1 MNPGVWVVFRK
12 ELLETLRD
20 RRTLMVMILVPVLLY
35 PGLLVVTEQLALFG
49 AQRLADEESPVGLV
63 GEEWPELREWMEGR
77 EGLRLDPVAGVADAA
92 PAIREDRVRAVVVVE
107 RAEGATPVLRILHD
121 AADDRSR
128 RALGLVGEALSQWRD
143 TLVADELDAAGVSRQ
158 VLSPVML
165 ADSSVALPS
174 EVGGYAL
181 GRFLPMLLV
190 FMTLLGT
197 FYPAIDMAAGERERG
212 TLEALLTVPVPPGVI
227 VTGKFLA
234 VAVVGITA
242 AALNLGSL
250 LLTFQTGLFR
260 LGDPAALQ
268 VGITP
273 WTLLVMALAILP
285 LSVLFGAL
293 FLGIAVRA
301 RSFKEAQNTL
311 TPVYMAALLPALL
324 PLLPGIDLTPLLA
337 AVPVA
342 GTTLLIRDALAGGVD
357 PVEGV
362 VAVGSSMLWAWLGL
376 RVAAGAFGS
385 EGVVFGVA
393 PASGDPDDEW
403 SPEGGGPN
411 AGGGSAP
418 GGSLDGG
425 AHDPAPGGAPSR
437 PPVPLPRQVAFFI
450 AGVAVLFFYGSRLL
464 PGVLGESGILVAQV
478 LFLLLPSILFLRAG
492 GFPLGS
498 ALALRRPSG
507 RDMTAGL
514 MIILGG
520 LPVAWVLAWLQG
532 FVIPL
537 PREFMEAMAELLRAD
552 EPGRLLWLLLLVAV
566 TPAICEE
573 VVFRGVLLQGT
584 RRLGATTAILLNAA
598 VFGAFHLSFET
609 VYRFLPTFWLG
620 LLLATV
626 AWHTRSLWVVMVMH
640 GVNNGIV
647 VLLAALPWLRER
659 MGDPEAAPPLL
670 LIPVGVALLIGGM
683 RLLRSS
689 GDGPAPSPRGSPG
702 GL

>member
-1 MNPGVWVVFRK
+1 
-12 ELLETLRD
+12 
-20 RRTLMVMILVPVLLY
+20 
-35 PGLLVVTEQLALFG
+35 
-49 AQRLADEESPVGLV
+49 
-63 GEEWPELREWMEGR
+63 
-77 EGLRLDPVAGVADAA
+77 
-92 PAIREDRVRAVVVVE
+92 
-107 RAEGATPVLRILHD
+107 
-121 AADDRSR
+121 
-128 RALGLVGEALSQWRD
+128 
-143 TLVADELDAAGVSRQ
+143 
-158 VLSPVML
+158 
-165 ADSSVALPS
+165 
-174 EVGGYAL
+174 
-181 GRFLPMLLV
+181 
-190 FMTLLGT
+190 
-197 FYPAIDMAAGERERG
+197 
-212 TLEALLTVPVPPGVI
+212 
-227 VTGKFLA
+227 
-234 VAVVGITA
+234 
-242 AALNLGSL
+242 
-250 LLTFQTGLFR
+250 
-260 LGDPAALQ
+260 
-268 VGITP
+268 
-273 WTLLVMALAILP
+273 
-285 LSVLFGAL
+285 
-293 FLGIAVRA
+293 
-301 RSFKEAQNTL
+301 
-311 TPVYMAALLPALL
+311 MAALLPALL

-357 PVEGV
+357 PLEGV

-403 SPEGGGPN
+403 SPEGGGLY
-411 AGGGSAP
+411 AGGAP
-418 GGSLDGG
+418 VGPPDGRGPGQTPEGG
-425 AHDPAPGGAPSR
+425 PSR

-670 LIPVGVALLIGGM
+670 LVPIGVALLIGGM
-683 RLLRSS
+683 RLLRS
-689 GDGPAPSPRGSPG
+689 GGAGPTPSPRGSPG